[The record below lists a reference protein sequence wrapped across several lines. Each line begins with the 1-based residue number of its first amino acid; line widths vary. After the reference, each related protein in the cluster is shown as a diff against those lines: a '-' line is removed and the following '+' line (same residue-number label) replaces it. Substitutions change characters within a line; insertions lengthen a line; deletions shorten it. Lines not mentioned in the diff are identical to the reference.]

1 MKIICLVKII
11 PDVEHFTYDYEK
23 NILVRENQKSLLN
36 PDDACAV
43 AAALNLKKRYGANV
57 TIVSMGPVSNR
68 KYLEDLVRRGA
79 ERAVLLADT
88 LYRGSDTYATSRILA
103 KGVEKYEPDLILCG
117 VRSMD
122 GDTSH
127 VPSQV
132 AELLDMNIMS
142 GVVKIREE
150 EEPVRTI
157 QIETED
163 DERHMTFA
171 LRFPAVLG
179 ITKESGYKLPFAR
192 YEDRKKDVSEQIHVL
207 SNLDLGFREA
217 ETGLAGS
224 KTKVV
229 RTYPK
234 AFAQEKK
241 RTVRTDEAGIEYVYQ
256 FLKEKGFVR
265 DDSNT
270 CFS

>member
-23 NILVRENQKSLLN
+23 NILVRENQKSVIN

-43 AAALNLKKRYGANV
+43 AAALNLKKKYGAEV
-57 TIVSMGPVSNR
+57 TVVSMGPASNQ

-79 ERAVLLADT
+79 DRAVLIADA

-103 KGVEKYEPDLILCG
+103 KCMEKYEFDLILCG
-117 VRSMD
+117 TRSMD

-132 AELLDMNIMS
+132 AELLDVNIMS
-142 GVVKIREE
+142 GVVKLLED

-157 QIETED
+157 RIETED

-171 LRFPAVLG
+171 LRLPAVLG

-192 YEDRKKDVSEQIHVL
+192 YEDRKKDVSEQIRVL
-207 SNLDLGFREA
+207 SNLDLGFEEA

-234 AFAQEKK
+234 TFAQEEK
-241 RTVRTDEAGIEYVYQ
+241 RIVRTDEAGTEYVYQ

-265 DDSNT
+265 DD
-270 CFS
+270 